1 MVQRD
6 EMLSMM
12 SGTTV
17 LFAIVLDELSKTGAL
32 SKEGFADILR
42 AAAKDAEERQPDEL
56 RRLRRLDLR
65 MFRNLA
71 DLLVKPRSQWQPIV
85 IEGGKRDDGKDG

>member
-42 AAAKDAEERQPDEL
+42 TARLFGTFIGAED
-56 RRLRRLDLR
+56 
-65 MFRNLA
+65 
-71 DLLVKPRSQWQPIV
+71 
-85 IEGGKRDDGKDG
+85 